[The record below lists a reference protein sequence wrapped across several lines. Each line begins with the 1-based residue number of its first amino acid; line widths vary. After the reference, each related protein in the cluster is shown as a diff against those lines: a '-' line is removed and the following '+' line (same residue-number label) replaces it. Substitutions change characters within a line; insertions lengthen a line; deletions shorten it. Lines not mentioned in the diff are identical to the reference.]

1 MLLNEFFYFNEKNND
16 FAQDRRYDS
25 SKDSSIVDKKD
36 TRKIRLTL
44 RQINKLRLQSESHQL
59 EKKSELEFIRQMY
72 GTPVGEEAA
81 PA

>member
-16 FAQDRRYDS
+16 FAVDRRYDNS
-25 SKDSSIVDKKD
+25 SDSSVLDKSD

-44 RQINKLRLQSESHQL
+44 RQINKLRLQAEAHQL
-59 EKKSELEFIRQMY
+59 ETESEMGFIQQMY

-81 PA
+81 AE